1 MFYDVIYIYL
11 SILVSYAISIS
22 DDVLVSFNSSTTGV
36 TRVEQELLTLPDH
49 MSSPPILEGFVLLD
63 L

>member
-1 MFYDVIYIYL
+1 MLYDVIYIYL

>member
-11 SILVSYAISIS
+11 RTLVSYEISIS

>member
-11 SILVSYAISIS
+11 RILVSYAISIS

-49 MSSPPILEGFVLLD
+49 MSSPPILEGFALLD